1 MADACQRAACRAA
14 FLRAIPYLRSMTSM
28 VRPRLAPLLAALLLG
43 WSTAMAQQAQDGGQP
58 ATAAAD
64 TLVDQLARGDFAG
77 AAARFDERM
86 RAALPETKLRAAW
99 EQIVGQAGAYRR
111 RGESHAESAGA
122 LRVGVVPAEFER
134 ATLDVRVT
142 LDDEGR
148 VAGLFFAP
156 HAASA
161 AGQSGAADVPPY
173 ADPARY
179 TEREVTVG
187 EGEWAL
193 PATLTMPRGV
203 TAAPAVV
210 LVHGSG
216 PNDRDETVGGVRPFR
231 DLALGL
237 ASRGIAVLRYEK
249 RTRAHGAA
257 VMAIPR
263 LTVRDEV
270 TDDALAAVRL
280 LRATP
285 GIDPAR
291 VHVLGHSLGGMLA
304 PRIALE
310 DRDVAGLVIMAGS
323 TRPLEDAI
331 LAQADYLASIGAA
344 TPEQLAPLREG
355 VARIKSLTP
364 ADSARP
370 DPIIGAPASYWLDLR
385 SYNPAATAHAL
396 ARPMLI
402 LQGGRDYQ
410 VTGEDFALWRAALE
424 GRSDVELREL
434 PALNHLFVAGAGKS
448 GPAEYAAAA
457 HVAPEVIEEIARWIN
472 ARGAPRP

>member
-1 MADACQRAACRAA
+1 
-14 FLRAIPYLRSMTSM
+14 MTIT

-43 WSTAMAQQAQDGGQP
+43 WSSAMAQQSQDGGE
-58 ATAAAD
+58 AAVAAAKAV
-64 TLVDQLARGDFAG
+64 VDELARGDFAG

-86 RAALPETKLRAAW
+86 RAALPEAKLRAAW
-99 EQIVGQAGAYRR
+99 EQIVRQTGAYRR
-111 RGESHAESAGA
+111 RGEPHAEAAGG

-142 LDDEGR
+142 LDGDGR

-161 AGQSGAADVPPY
+161 AAGQAGGAAAPPY

-193 PATLTMPRGV
+193 PATLTTPRGIA
-203 TAAPAVV
+203 AAPAVV

-216 PNDRDETVGGVRPFR
+216 PHDRDETIGGTRPFR

-257 VMAIPR
+257 VAAMPR
-263 LTVRDEV
+263 LTVREEV
-270 TDDALAAVRL
+270 IDDALTAVSL

-291 VHVLGHSLGGMLA
+291 ISVLGHSLGGTLA

-310 DRDVAGLVIMAGS
+310 DRGIAGLVIMAGT
-323 TRPLEDAI
+323 TRPLEEVI
-331 LAQADYLASIGAA
+331 VAQADYLASVGAA

-355 VARIKSLTP
+355 AARIKALTP
-364 ADSARP
+364 ADSERAE
-370 DPIIGAPASYWLDLR
+370 PIIGAPASYWLDLR
-385 SYNPAATAHAL
+385 SYKPAATAHAL

-410 VTGEDFALWRAALE
+410 VTGDDFALWRAALE
-424 GRSDVELREL
+424 GRSDVELREF
-434 PALNHLFVAGAGKS
+434 PALNHLFVAGGGKS
-448 GPAEYAAAA
+448 RPSEYAAPA
-457 HVAPEVIEEIARWIN
+457 HVAPEAIEAIARWIN